1 MVALEDNLD
10 MGNHHTI
17 HQHILHHE
25 YKVSFFLLTFP
36 ARFPGLQ
43 IDIKLHSALVAVIP
57 PAMLAGYDLA
67 MRLVADAA
75 GEGVGHFS
83 LGFLIVP

>member
-43 IDIKLHSALVAVIP
+43 IDIKFDSALVAVIP
-57 PAMLAGYDLA
+57 PAMLARHYLVV
-67 MRLVADAA
+67 RLVADTA
-75 GEGVGHFS
+75 
-83 LGFLIVP
+83 IK